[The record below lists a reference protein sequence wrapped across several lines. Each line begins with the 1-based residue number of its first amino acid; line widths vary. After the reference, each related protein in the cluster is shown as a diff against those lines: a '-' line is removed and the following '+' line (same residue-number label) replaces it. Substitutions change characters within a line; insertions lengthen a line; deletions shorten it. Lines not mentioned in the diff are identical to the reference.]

1 MRRGTKEIRKV
12 FTGSREY
19 YVYDLDK
26 DFFGKSK
33 RIYAATEGELK
44 EKIAAAEAE
53 RTAVLET
60 YRPVGKKLSDYV
72 RFYFKCAVTQEA
84 IPTIKKLTTLFDN
97 AVFDSPIDKNID
109 EITQEDMQKFYNTI
123 VLKFEQVNIDK
134 ITDVLKKTF
143 TLAKEAGITCQFNL
157 SEIR

>member
-60 YRPVGKKLSDYV
+60 YRPVGKKTFRL
-72 RFYFKCAVTQEA
+72 CAF
-84 IPTIKKLTTLFDN
+84 LFQVCCYTRGNTNYQKTDN
-97 AVFDSPIDKNID
+97 AI
-109 EITQEDMQKFYNTI
+109 
-123 VLKFEQVNIDK
+123 
-134 ITDVLKKTF
+134 
-143 TLAKEAGITCQFNL
+143 
-157 SEIR
+157 